1 MSRLGK
7 VALAIPE
14 KVKVEFKD
22 QVMQFQGPLGKLT
35 LNIHRALDVK
45 IEPKQVSVFQ
55 RLETK
60 EANMMQGTAR
70 GLIKNCL
77 EGVSTGYKKEL
88 EVSGLGYK
96 MSVEGQKLVLNVG
109 YSLPQIFMLPAG
121 IKAVVEKNT
130 QLTLSGV
137 DKAVVGETAAR
148 IRSIRKPEPYKATGI
163 KYVGEHII
171 RKAGKAAAGSAGG
184 GAGGAKK

>member
-7 VALAIPE
+7 VALAIPD
-14 KVKVEFKD
+14 KVKVEYKD
-22 QVMQFQGPLGKLT
+22 QAMQFQGPLGKLT

-55 RLETK
+55 RQESK
-60 EANMMQGTAR
+60 EANMMQGTYR

-77 EGVSTGYKKEL
+77 EGVSSGYKKEL

-96 MSVEGQKLVLNVG
+96 MSVEGQKLTLHVG
-109 YSLPQIFMLPAG
+109 YSVPQIFMLPVG
-121 IKAVVEKNT
+121 VKAVVTNNT
-130 QLTLSGV
+130 QLSLSGV

-171 RKAGKAAAGSAGG
+171 RKAGKAAAGAAGAP
-184 GAGGAKK
+184 AGGAKK